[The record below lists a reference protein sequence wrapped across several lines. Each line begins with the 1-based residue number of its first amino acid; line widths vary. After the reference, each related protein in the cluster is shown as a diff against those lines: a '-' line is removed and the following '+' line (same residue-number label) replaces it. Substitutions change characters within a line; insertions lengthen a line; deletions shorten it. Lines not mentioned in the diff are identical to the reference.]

1 MEQTC
6 DSRGL
11 ASYLGALSA
20 PSVTS
25 RWADFMDCQHTL
37 SKKLS
42 NHKEWT
48 FDLVTVKSLP
58 LNLNKVI
65 RMSKWWKYTL
75 THCCQAFSA
84 FAWPVLLFISC
95 VFLVEALLCVVECQL
110 HVVWLNSALACV
122 LSICSLTWH
131 YIAGSMKCFFSFL
144 IPSPFI
150 CLRGMVSINGHRSVS
165 SCSQKT
171 AFHCVCLST
180 FVILFSNQG
189 LGWRTWLV

>member
-25 RWADFMDCQHTL
+25 RIKL
-37 SKKLS
+37 SWTVSTHFLKKLS

-75 THCCQAFSA
+75 TDCCQAFSA

-95 VFLVEALLCVVECQL
+95 VVFLVEALLCVVECQL

-131 YIAGSMKCFFSFL
+131 YIAGSMKCFFFLNYVSFYLSEGWWVL
-144 IPSPFI
+144 IDIAVCPVAAKRLLF
-150 CLRGMVSINGHRSVS
+150 
-165 SCSQKT
+165 T
-171 AFHCVCLST
+171 AFVCPHLWFYFPT
-180 FVILFSNQG
+180 KVWAG
-189 LGWRTWLV
+189 EPD